1 MKRLDNLCEKC
12 WYNSYDE
19 EQNEYFCS
27 LELDEDEYV
36 RMLQDYN
43 KTCRYFRQDGGEYE
57 IVRRQN

>member
-1 MKRLDNLCEKC
+1 MDNLCEQC

-19 EQNEYFCS
+19 ETDEYFCS

-36 RMLQDYN
+36 RMLQASD
-43 KTCRYFRQDGGEYE
+43 KSCRYFRPDGGEYE